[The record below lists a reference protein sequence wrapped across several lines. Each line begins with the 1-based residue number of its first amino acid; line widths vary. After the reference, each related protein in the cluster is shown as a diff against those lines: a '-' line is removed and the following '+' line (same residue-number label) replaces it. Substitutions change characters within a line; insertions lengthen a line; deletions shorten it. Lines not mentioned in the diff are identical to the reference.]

1 MIKLKEI
8 TSSEVDENSGVETVV
23 ATLYADT
30 KAEVS
35 DSITGF
41 DVDGLPDECEI
52 GTMSMVI
59 TADFQPAQLNS
70 SHHWV
75 WG

>member
-1 MIKLKEI
+1 MIKLKNI
-8 TSSEVDENSGVETVV
+8 ISSEVDENSGVETVV
-23 ATLYADT
+23 ASLYADT

-52 GTMSMVI
+52 GTMSMVV

-70 SHHWV
+70 LHQWV